1 MNPPFVSPPA
11 SVIVVS
17 RHRAQAL
24 TLCLT
29 GLSQQDH
36 PAFEVIVVADP
47 AGIAAAQA
55 QGLAAKLVPF
65 DDANI
70 SSARNAGLAQAAGDI
85 VAFIDDDAVAEP
97 TWLSRLCAG
106 FAETGVVAATGFVRG
121 RNGISYQWQAS
132 EVDAQGQDHAIVVPQ
147 TGVTLRAGTHRRA
160 VKTTGTNC
168 AFRRRALCAAGGFDP
183 AFRFYLDE
191 ADVNLRMAGLTAVVP
206 MAQVHHDYLASDRRR
221 PDRVPTDLT
230 EIAASTAVFL
240 RRHLPAGLEP
250 GLTAL
255 RRREADRLAGHVA
268 ARRITR
274 PEADRVL
281 ATIGPGWAAGLDRP
295 TDPPPPLAF
304 PGTAIFQPLPGT
316 GPRPGHLISGR
327 RWRRRSLLAAA
338 RVAVAG
344 GGIVTVICLSPTPRA
359 HRARFHA
366 DGFWLHE
373 GGIFGRSDRSGRRF
387 RLAGFATRLAEE
399 SARWGAF
406 RPLFGRNATKR
417 QQDRG

>member
-1 MNPPFVSPPA
+1 MSPQTAAPSA

-29 GLSQQDH
+29 GLAQQDH
-36 PAFEVIVVADP
+36 PNFEVIVVADP
-47 AGIAAAQA
+47 AGISAVQA
-55 QGLAAKLVPF
+55 QGLAVKLVAF
-65 DDANI
+65 DEANI
-70 SSARNAGLAQAAGDI
+70 SAARNAGIAQAAGEV

-106 FAETGVVAATGFVRG
+106 FAEARVVAATGFVRG
-121 RNGISYQWQAS
+121 RNGISLQWQAC

-147 TGVTLRAGTHRRA
+147 AGVTLRAGTHRRA

-168 AFRRRALCAAGGFDP
+168 AFRRAALCAAGGFDP

-206 MAQVHHDYLASDRRR
+206 LAQVHHGYLASDRRR

-240 RRHLPAGLEP
+240 RRHMPTALDAGLV
-250 GLTAL
+250 AL
-255 RRREADRLAGHVA
+255 RIRETARLAAHVV
-268 ARRITR
+268 ARRI
-274 PEADRVL
+274 PQSEADRVL
-281 ATIGPGWAAGLDRP
+281 ATLATGWADGLMRP
-295 TDPPPPLAF
+295 LAPPPRLAH
-304 PGTAIFQPLPGT
+304 PGAVAFQPLPGT

-327 RWRRRSLLAAA
+327 RWQRRSLLSAAK
-338 RVAVAG
+338 VAVAG
-344 GGIVTVICLSPTPRA
+344 GGIATVICLSATPFA
-359 HRARFHA
+359 HRVRFHA

-373 GGIFGRSDRSGRRF
+373 GGVFGRADRNGPRF
-387 RLAGFATRLAEE
+387 RLSRFTTRLSEE
-399 SARWGAF
+399 AGRWSAF
-406 RPLFGRNATKR
+406 RPLFAHSATKW
-417 QQDRG
+417 